1 MTSEYLIRHA
11 NGRVAAFRQ
20 QAWADSL
27 RPSRRAQL
35 AVQLHRVADRL
46 GTRPQGG
53 SGSVR
58 PSRRAF

>member
-1 MTSEYLIRHA
+1 MTTEYLIRYA
-11 NGRVAAFRQ
+11 DERVAAFRQ

-35 AVQLHRVADRL
+35 AVQLHRFADRL
-46 GTRPQGG
+46 GTRAQGNT
-53 SGSVR
+53 VR